1 MLQFSVASAL
11 MFLMGS
17 VLNHEGTQSASYILG
32 ILEYLSWVRYDS
44 RIE

>member
-17 VLNHEGTQSASYILG
+17 VLNHEGTQSAGYILG

-44 RIE
+44 SIE

>member
-1 MLQFSVASAL
+1 MLQSSAASAL

-17 VLNHEGTQSASYILG
+17 FLNHEGTQSASYVLG
-32 ILEYLSWVRYDS
+32 TLEYTSWVTYDS